1 MSPKVLYGEFLEYRT
16 DTFFRYLIFCVWV
29 CVFFFTLH
37 EEGVRALGA

>member
-37 EEGVRALGA
+37 EAGV